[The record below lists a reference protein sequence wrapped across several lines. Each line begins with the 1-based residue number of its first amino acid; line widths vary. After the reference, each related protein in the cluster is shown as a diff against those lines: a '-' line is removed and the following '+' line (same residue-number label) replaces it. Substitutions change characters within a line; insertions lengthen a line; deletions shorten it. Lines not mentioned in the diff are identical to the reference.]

1 MIYRVTLTKGW
12 ISKDT
17 AADER
22 QLYFVG
28 CDCLLIVSSE
38 GTLLSALHSEDDSTW
53 SGDWCLFLSSL
64 PSSVSLGPETEPCVS
79 PEMEPVP
86 PILWGC
92 QVARKLGNRLPRSG
106 LSPKLGLTLA
116 KYQILSLLS
125 GVRTFSTNWEWP
137 QHKQGENV
145 WPRAR
150 HNPRHAVSRSHD
162 GGMRDSLLMTSVQR
176 GQVTRSVFAI
186 FLVIRCHA
194 LNYRAP
200 GHSWHQFQPIRGDLT
215 RALTNERPCAFS
227 CPRGLTWHLAHFCA
241 NYRPLLG
248 WCLGTLDWPSWPRDQ
263 EGEETRHFERSG
275 LWRI

>member
-1 MIYRVTLTKGW
+1 MCLFVNWLIRGDSSLWSSGWLNIVWRLMSVSVIINKLRVTGAGNRTVRVTGN
-12 ISKDT
+12 
-17 AADER
+17 
-22 QLYFVG
+22 
-28 CDCLLIVSSE
+28 
-38 GTLLSALHSEDDSTW
+38 GTSPAYLVW
-53 SGDWCLFLSSL
+53 L
-64 PSSVSLGPETEPCVS
+64 PSRQETGKQIGQIRI
-79 PEMEPVP
+79 VP
-86 PILWGC
+86 LA
-92 QVARKLGNRLPRSG
+92 QLA
-106 LSPKLGLTLA
+106 LTLWH
-116 KYQILSLLS
+116 LLNTRS
-125 GVRTFSTNWEWP
+125 YLYCQEWEHFSTNWEWP

-162 GGMRDSLLMTSVQR
+162 GGMRDSLLMTSVQW

-200 GHSWHQFQPIRGDLT
+200 GGRWHRFQPIRGDLSKP
-215 RALTNERPCAFS
+215 LTNERPNTLS